1 MTHHKTTHILARL
14 ETGFRTDAA
23 HLKKLEKDLA
33 TVLQRAREFGTEHGS
48 PDAWNTNWH
57 QQWDNVE
64 EILRRIRML
73 VNEMDG
79 SIESSDRDRLKAA
92 LEAWETIQ
100 SEDVK
105 LVEALS
111 AMRAQTIGL
120 NAAFRKDWNR
130 LAGTL
135 ETHLETIRACAQALR
150 IKLELLKKH
159 SKEEVDHLV
168 QEILA
173 QLPDRTQADGT
184 EADHYEQEY
193 LRAAAELEKEHHKY
207 LGFVDTVK
215 ALLMWV
221 ESTEERAHKNLSL
234 RVEPA

>member
-1 MTHHKTTHILARL
+1 MTHHRTTHILARL

-23 HLKKLEKDLA
+23 HLKKLEADLT
-33 TVLQRAREFGTEHGS
+33 TVLHRAREFGTEHGS
-48 PDAWNTNWH
+48 PDEWNTNWH
-57 QQWDNVE
+57 QRWNDVE
-64 EILRRIRML
+64 GILRRIRRL
-73 VNEMDG
+73 VREMDG

-92 LEAWETIQ
+92 LEVWETIQ
-100 SEDVK
+100 AEDVK

-111 AMRAQTIGL
+111 TMRAQTNGL
-120 NAAFRKDWNR
+120 NAACRKDWNL
-130 LAGTL
+130 LADTL
-135 ETHLETIRACAQALR
+135 ETHMETIRACAQALR

-173 QLPDRTQADGT
+173 QLPNRTQTDGM
-184 EADHYEQEY
+184 EADNYEREY

-221 ESTEERAHKNLSL
+221 ESTEERTHKNLSL
-234 RVEPA
+234 RVEPT